1 MRLRIVPGRRVTA
14 TVPVTLRSGLM
25 PGTIDVII
33 GDIVHVVSTTFVADK
48 VAFSSFIRD
57 KSRYADESCF

>member
-1 MRLRIVPGRRVTA
+1 MTA